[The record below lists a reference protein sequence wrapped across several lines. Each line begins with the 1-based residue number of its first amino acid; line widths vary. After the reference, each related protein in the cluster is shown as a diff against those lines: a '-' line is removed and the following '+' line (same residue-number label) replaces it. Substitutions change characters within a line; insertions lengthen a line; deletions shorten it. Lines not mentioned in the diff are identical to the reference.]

1 MVELALKPKETRPK
15 GLDEGLF
22 RRKMGARLYQN
33 AKDALEKLDMALQ
46 TDNYATTEAVWF
58 DLAAD
63 IMRKVRQDGVARQCE
78 QLRDEATAR
87 IEKHG
92 RMRKERK
99 R

>member
-1 MVELALKPKETRPK
+1 MAELVLRTAKEAKPGVDPE
-15 GLDEGLF
+15 LF